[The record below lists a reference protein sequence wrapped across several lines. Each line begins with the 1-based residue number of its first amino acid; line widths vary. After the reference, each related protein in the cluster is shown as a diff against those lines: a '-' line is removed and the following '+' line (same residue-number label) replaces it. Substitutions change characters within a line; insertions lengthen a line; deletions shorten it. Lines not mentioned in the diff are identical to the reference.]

1 MDLYSSNIEISD
13 HGTETSQT
21 NSDSHEN
28 VGLCDD
34 TKIFQCADNSFTE
47 DYPVESL
54 LDSPCEKVIKRA
66 LRHQA
71 KRRRKRTHSSPR
83 PLPRII
89 VKPLPPQP
97 PDGQHEYVISH
108 EPSKKIT
115 KTPTMREVLA
125 SIPGFNIKPRK
136 RYGKKLS
143 TAAQL
148 QQTKEGCIDLETPD
162 SMFVNT
168 NLRALLNEHTFS
180 LLPSLYQYKLG
191 QLLPSVDRPGVSS
204 GRLSSSSLN
213 NEFFARACLEWQD
226 SLSEGE
232 FTPEHQQK
240 LRTEAEKEKSKL
252 DPWKLKHFEPIWGE
266 KRNSSLRN
274 SAYDTDRPSLKTTIK
289 LRPTASITSSS
300 TVVHRKHSNK
310 SSEIPKRLRTVGAV
324 TRASARVETDVFTVV
339 EISHNS
345 QNGRQL
351 GPIPDLLP
359 LKNKLNR
366 LQSQYSA
373 QPSTSHYV
381 DPSNTLTFGT
391 LQASVDSLKAED
403 TGQAVDPLLLPDNT
417 TVEPIYQ
424 TEDHQELC
432 IPVIPI
438 SEPIQI
444 DSNIDNTNCYVSE
457 VKHFSQE
464 ITENLSPC
472 LNSSEEVFADNKS
485 LFEVQNTQ
493 LCDESFQNNCD
504 LSTELGNQ
512 DVCNSPL
519 EELDQHNVNKRATEE
534 NSPADIKKLKMCSD
548 QEAESLC
555 ISQEDVF
562 IEKHEAKD
570 CQQTNNINVNQDQE
584 HHQSPICEPFNIP
597 SDPSQSHSIQDYIID
612 NHPTTNYADIHE
624 SLSNCKN
631 TDFFDITKIEADG
644 GNSSDSNNSNEET
657 DSKSNIP
664 NSPNHAMHDNK
675 TLLYSMDS
683 NSERG
688 FCGAAE
694 FLQGQYVKSEM
705 AQYRCSYSDNG
716 FHARNSLFNKGVTQI
731 QPNSVILKQEE
742 GNTDGLDYSNNSG
755 EESSHNSPEIL
766 HEEKDLGMESEDRFI
781 DAESFL
787 LESDSV
793 VKSEGMLFKLF

>member
-1 MDLYSSNIEISD
+1 MDLFSSNIEISN

-21 NSDSHEN
+21 NSDSHDN

-34 TKIFQCADNSFTE
+34 TKTFQCADSSYTE

-54 LDSPCEKVIKRA
+54 LDSSCEKVIKRA

-71 KRRRKRTHSSPR
+71 KRRRKRTHSSSR

-191 QLLPSVDRPGVSS
+191 QLLPSVDRPGGSS

-266 KRNSSLRN
+266 KRNSSLQN
-274 SAYDTDRPSLKTTIK
+274 SAYDADRPSLKTTIK

-366 LQSQYSA
+366 LQSQYVA

-381 DPSNTLTFGT
+381 DPSNTLHFAT

-424 TEDHQELC
+424 TEVDQELC

-444 DSNIDNTNCYVSE
+444 DSSNIDNRNCYISE

-464 ITENLSPC
+464 TTENLSPC
-472 LNSSEEVFADNKS
+472 FNTSEEVCADNQP
-485 LFEVQNTQ
+485 LFEVENSQPCNESYQN
-493 LCDESFQNNCD
+493 SCD
-504 LSTELGNQ
+504 LSTELDNQ
-512 DVCNSPL
+512 DVCNGPV
-519 EELDQHNVNKRATEE
+519 EELDEHPANKRATEE
-534 NSPADIKKLKMCSD
+534 YSSADIKKLKMCNE
-548 QEAESLC
+548 QETEPLC
-555 ISQEDVF
+555 ISKEDVF
-562 IEKHEAKD
+562 IEELEEKD
-570 CQQTNNINVNQDQE
+570 CQQINTIDINQEEE
-584 HHQSPICEPFNIP
+584 HSPTCEPFNIP
-597 SDPSQSHSIQDYIID
+597 SDPSQNQSIQDYIIE
-612 NHPTTNYADIHE
+612 NQPTAHYSDIHD
-624 SLSNCKN
+624 SLSNCKD
-631 TDFFDITKIEADG
+631 TDFFDITKDEADG

-657 DSKSNIP
+657 ESKSNNP
-664 NSPNHAMHDNK
+664 NSPNHTMP
-675 TLLYSMDS
+675 LVYSMDS

-688 FCGAAE
+688 FCGATE
-694 FLQGQYVKSEM
+694 FLEGQYVKSEM
-705 AQYRCSYSDNG
+705 GQYHCSYGDNG
-716 FHARNSLFNKGVTQI
+716 FHARSSLFNKGVTQI

-742 GNTDGLDYSNNSG
+742 GNADGLDYSNNSE

-766 HEEKDLGMESEDRFI
+766 HQEKDLGMESEDRFI

-793 VKSEGMLFKLF
+793 VKSEGMLFQLF

>member
-1 MDLYSSNIEISD
+1 MDLYSSNIEISN

-34 TKIFQCADNSFTE
+34 TKTFQCADSSYTE
-47 DYPVESL
+47 DNPVESL

-71 KRRRKRTHSSPR
+71 KRRRKRTHSSSR

-136 RYGKKLS
+136 RNGKKLS

-191 QLLPSVDRPGVSS
+191 QLLPSVDRPGGSS
-204 GRLSSSSLN
+204 GQLSSSSLN

-266 KRNSSLRN
+266 KRNSSLQN
-274 SAYDTDRPSLKTTIK
+274 TAHDADRPSLKTTIK

-324 TRASARVETDVFTVV
+324 TRASARVETDVLTVV

-366 LQSQYSA
+366 LQSQYVS

-381 DPSNTLTFGT
+381 DPSNTLNFAT

-417 TVEPIYQ
+417 AVEPIYK
-424 TEDHQELC
+424 TEDDQELC

-444 DSNIDNTNCYVSE
+444 DSSNNIDDKSCYVSE
-457 VKHFSQE
+457 CNVFSQE
-464 ITENLSPC
+464 TTENLSPC
-472 LNSSEEVFADNKS
+472 FNTSEEVCADNQS
-485 LFEVQNTQ
+485 LFEVQNSQ
-493 LCDESFQNNCD
+493 PCDESYQNNCD
-504 LSTELGNQ
+504 LSTELDNQ
-512 DVCNSPL
+512 DVCNGPV
-519 EELDQHNVNKRATEE
+519 EELNEHPVNKRATEE
-534 NSPADIKKLKMCSD
+534 YNPADIKKLKMCN
-548 QEAESLC
+548 EHETESLF
-555 ISQEDVF
+555 ISQEDF
-562 IEKHEAKD
+562 IEEHEEKY
-570 CQQTNNINVNQDQE
+570 CQQTDNINANKEQE
-584 HHQSPICEPFNIP
+584 QSPTCEPFNIP
-597 SDPSQSHSIQDYIID
+597 SDPPQNHSIQDYIIE
-612 NHPTTNYADIHE
+612 NQPTTQYSDIHN
-624 SLSNCKN
+624 SLSNCKD
-631 TDFFDITKIEADG
+631 TDFFDVTKDEADR

-657 DSKSNIP
+657 DSKSNNP
-664 NSPNHAMHDNK
+664 NSPNHTMHDNQ
-675 TLLYSMDS
+675 TLVYSMDS

-694 FLQGQYVKSEM
+694 FLRTDPQYVKSEM
-705 AQYRCSYSDNG
+705 GQYHCSYSENG
-716 FHARNSLFNKGVTQI
+716 FHSRNSLFNKGVTQI
-731 QPNSVILKQEE
+731 QPNSVVLKQEE
-742 GNTDGLDYSNNSG
+742 ANADGLDYSNNS
-755 EESSHNSPEIL
+755 EEETSHNSPEIL
-766 HEEKDLGMESEDRFI
+766 HQEKDLKMESEDRFI

-793 VKSEGMLFKLF
+793 VKSEGMLF